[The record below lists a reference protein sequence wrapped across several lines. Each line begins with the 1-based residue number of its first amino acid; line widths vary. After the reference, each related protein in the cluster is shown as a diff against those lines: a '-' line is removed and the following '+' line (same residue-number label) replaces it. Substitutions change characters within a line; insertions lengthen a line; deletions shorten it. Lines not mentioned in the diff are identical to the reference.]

1 MNRASEKV
9 TEEEELDDDYEELVN
24 PAYDVPRRLLPPREA
39 YYDNAGYSVANY
51 FDRPDLNA
59 DIVEGR
65 DM

>member
-9 TEEEELDDDYEELVN
+9 TEEELDDDYEELVN

-39 YYDNAGYSVANY
+39 YCDNAGYSVANY
-51 FDRPDLNA
+51 FDRPVYLNA
-59 DIVEGR
+59 DIEGR